1 MDSEKYQGFLVTLR
15 DIDNVLLREEKTK
28 VTEMFIRNPYNK
40 YKPSRIIAIPANAGQ
55 SVSWKEVKYVY
66 CSDITMTDKNYDP
79 TLKGAFTRL
88 ANTQGYF
95 VIETIPNGPQ
105 GLGI

>member
-1 MDSEKYQGFLVTLR
+1 
-15 DIDNVLLREEKTK
+15 
-28 VTEMFIRNPYNK
+28 
-40 YKPSRIIAIPANAGQ
+40 
-55 SVSWKEVKYVY
+55 
-66 CSDITMTDKNYDP
+66 MTDKNYDP

-105 GLGI
+105 GLVYDLWLQNRTATKPEDSFFKGKGIFCNIWSLSRPDYRRVFGG